1 MNITGILSLFSNEH
15 LIHSLT
21 FSEKMSGVFATICI
35 GMGIT
40 FLVLI
45 VIQYSIG
52 IMSVIISLVC
62 KEKKSVKSV
71 KPVKIDIS
79 QETSKNSKD
88 IVVAITLALSQK
100 MEEELRLK

>member
-1 MNITGILSLFSNEH
+1 MNITGILSLFSNKD
-15 LIHSLT
+15 LIHTLT

-62 KEKKSVKSV
+62 KEKKSVK
-71 KPVKIDIS
+71 PVKVDIS
-79 QETSKNSKD
+79 QEKPKNSKD